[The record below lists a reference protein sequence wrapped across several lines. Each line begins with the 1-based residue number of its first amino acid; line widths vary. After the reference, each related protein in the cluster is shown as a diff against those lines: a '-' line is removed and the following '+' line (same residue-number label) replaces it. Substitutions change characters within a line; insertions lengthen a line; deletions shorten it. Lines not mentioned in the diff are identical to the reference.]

1 MKQLAPFSTLEQ
13 SARKM
18 IADAETIALLP
29 PTEANAKVARA
40 MRLEIKPLR
49 VAVEKRHAE
58 LKRPIL
64 DAGNAL
70 DDGKNALLDLLK
82 PMEAKLLAIEQHAER
97 EALRIE
103 DEKRATRHAE
113 ISPFLTGPLS
123 VDLGK
128 MPDDE
133 YAKVLAD
140 AKDLAQLRE
149 ERARKE
155 KEAAAAQAK
164 AEAEE
169 REHIR
174 VENERLKK
182 EAEEAKAE
190 KVRLNTLENM
200 ILAIRE
206 GETDAIRVCKTIESL
221 EKEIAYVEKREVT
234 EDIFQE
240 RFEEAKEVKA
250 SVLASMRTILDDKRA
265 VEARKA
271 EVAAEREA
279 ALVEQRR
286 IQAESDARE
295 KAAAEKARKEL
306 EAANQK
312 AAEEA
317 RIAAAKARKEREEI
331 EAKAKAER
339 EEAAER
345 AAKEAEFARKA
356 RDKADAKAKVERE
369 ALEAVARKE
378 QEIREKLE
386 AEIAA
391 KKAAEEKAETD
402 RLAAEEAAA
411 LAPEKEKLLALAT
424 VIRELPVPILTTEK
438 GAVAMQE
445 IAAKVEAFAACVEK
459 KAGSL

>member
-29 PTEANAKVARA
+29 PTDANAKVARA

-49 VAVEKRHAE
+49 IAVEKRHAE

-82 PMEAKLLAIEQHAER
+82 PMESKLLAIEQHAER

-155 KEAAAAQAK
+155 KEAAEAQAK

-169 REHIR
+169 RERIAA
-174 VENERLKK
+174 ENSKLKK
-182 EAEEAKAE
+182 EAEEREAKA
-190 KVRLNTLENM
+190 L
-200 ILAIRE
+200 
-206 GETDAIRVCKTIESL
+206 
-221 EKEIAYVEKREVT
+221 
-234 EDIFQE
+234 
-240 RFEEAKEVKA
+240 
-250 SVLASMRTILDDKRA
+250 
-265 VEARKA
+265 
-271 EVAAEREA
+271 AEREEA
-279 ALVEQRR
+279 AKLAREEKAKADAEIARAK
-286 IQAESDARE
+286 AESDARE

-317 RIAAAKARKEREEI
+317 RIAAAKARKERDEI
-331 EAKAKAER
+331 EAKAKAEKA
-339 EEAAER
+339 AAE
-345 AAKEAEFARKA
+345 KK
-356 RDKADAKAKVERE
+356 AKAERE
-369 ALEAVARKE
+369 A
-378 QEIREKLE
+378 REKLE

-391 KKAAEEKAETD
+391 KQAAESKAEAE
-402 RLAAEEAAA
+402 RLAAEKAAA
-411 LAPEKEKLLALAT
+411 MAPEKEKLKALAKT
-424 VIRELPVPILTTEK
+424 VIELNIPDMTSEEGLAAATEIHAQVVK
-438 GAVAMQE
+438 
-445 IAAKVEAFAACVEK
+445 FAAYIAK
-459 KAGSL
+459 KAESL